1 MATLTAYSTTTPEDT
16 ELAGNGAQEI
26 VGGKS
31 RIKERYELDHN
42 FTDSDT
48 TRDPAEI
55 DCDGYHHKVTLKV
68 LSSDPAPLSNS
79 GVLYV
84 KTVDSTQGLYFR
96 NSAGIVRII

>member
-1 MATLTAYSTTTPEDT
+1 MSLTAYSTTTPEDT

-31 RIKERYELDHN
+31 RIKERVELDHN
-42 FTDSDT
+42 FSDTDST
-48 TRDPAEI
+48 LDPAEI

-68 LSSDPAPLSNS
+68 LASDPTLLTNS

-96 NSAGIVRII
+96 NSEGIVRII